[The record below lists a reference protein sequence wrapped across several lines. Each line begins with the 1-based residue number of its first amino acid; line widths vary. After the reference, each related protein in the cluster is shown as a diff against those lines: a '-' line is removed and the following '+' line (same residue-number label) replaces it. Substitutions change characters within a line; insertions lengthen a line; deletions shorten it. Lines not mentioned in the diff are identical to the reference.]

1 MVPRAR
7 VRWNGVL
14 AACYDFPMAD
24 ATKLLEEAMN
34 LPLDERAR
42 LAEELLASLD
52 EKEEDVEAAWA
63 AEIQSRAQEVRDGA
77 APGEEW
83 RTVLRRIQDETLRR

>member
-1 MVPRAR
+1 
-7 VRWNGVL
+7 
-14 AACYDFPMAD
+14 MAD

-63 AEIQSRAQEVRDGA
+63 AEIQRRAQEVRDGS

-83 RTVLRRIQDETLRR
+83 RNVLRRIQGETLRR

>member
-1 MVPRAR
+1 
-7 VRWNGVL
+7 
-14 AACYDFPMAD
+14 MAD
-24 ATKLLEEAMN
+24 ATKLFEEAMN

-63 AEIQSRAQEVRDGA
+63 AGINRRAQEVRDGA
-77 APGEEW
+77 GCSKESDELGRAW
-83 RTVLRRIQDETLRR
+83 RNAAR

>member
-1 MVPRAR
+1 
-7 VRWNGVL
+7 
-14 AACYDFPMAD
+14 MAD
-24 ATKLLEEAMN
+24 VNKLFQEAMT

-52 EKEEDVEAAWA
+52 EKEDEVEAAWA
-63 AEIQSRAQEVRDGA
+63 AEIQRRAQEVREGT

-83 RTVLRRIQDETLRR
+83 REVLQRIQGETLRR